1 MATGICNFDVSQ
13 INIAHRKSENET
25 APVIVLFNRE
35 ADRTNF
41 YREKKKPFK
50 VRDNHI
56 LQPNNEDHSDN
67 EVSLPD
73 LERENSYI
81 YMNESLTSLNRMLLR
96 EFRKESNRLK
106 HELPGYRV
114 NGQVRVKSSTNSE
127 YEPINSKQDLVNITK
142 IQLAKNIMF
151 LYFVR
156 GPCYLA
162 YHL

>member
-1 MATGICNFDVSQ
+1 
-13 INIAHRKSENET
+13 
-25 APVIVLFNRE
+25 
-35 ADRTNF
+35 
-41 YREKKKPFK
+41 
-50 VRDNHI
+50 
-56 LQPNNEDHSDN
+56 
-67 EVSLPD
+67 
-73 LERENSYI
+73 
-81 YMNESLTSLNRMLLR
+81 MNESLTSLNRMLLR

-127 YEPINSKQDLVNITK
+127 YVPINSKQDLVNITK